1 MSINMLQENE
11 NKPQSCSEAKRK
23 SKGKSCLGAIAIF
36 VFVTIALSMIA
47 TCDENVSSSESEE
60 TVAEVPAKINSN
72 DGSKWEESES
82 IDQMTDTKNVW
93 KTIMSDNEFDFDF
106 PYQGGS
112 SLKITVRYMQKYG
125 TDVILTITNGQLL
138 PSEYNVS
145 QRISVRFDDDEPIK
159 FHTKHPSD
167 GSTETLFIQ
176 NASKFINRA
185 KTAKSIKIQVPVF
198 QEGNPIFTFEIAEPL
213 TWDY

>member
-1 MSINMLQENE
+1 MQQKNE

-36 VFVTIALSMIA
+36 IFITIAFSMIA
-47 TCDENVSSSESEE
+47 TCDENESNSESKE
-60 TVAEVPAKINSN
+60 TVADVQAKTITN

-125 TDVILTITNGQLL
+125 TDVLLTITNGQLL

-145 QRISVRFDDDEPIK
+145 QCISVRFDDDEPIR
-159 FHTKHPSD
+159 FHTKYPSD
-167 GSTETLFIQ
+167 GDTETLFIQ
-176 NASKFINRA
+176 NTSKFINRA

-198 QEGNPIFTFEIAEPL
+198 QEGNPIFLFKIAEPL
-213 TWDY
+213 TWEY